1 MARISSYPIDTDI
14 VGQDKLLG
22 SDNAGLITKNY
33 TLDGISGWMNATGSV
48 AIAGQNNYGFEIFGA
63 TEGIIS
69 GPSPNAAFSTITSMS
84 FSKVSLAGTNVINYL
99 LTLVGRPVILARL
112 DNLNN
117 FGVYKLI
124 SLTENAGDDTFYDA
138 TFTLIVANGNIT
150 ADKYYG
156 FAVYPSLEDG
166 SDLNFTYTQST
177 PSATWTITHNLG
189 KFPSVSVVDSA
200 NTQVYGNVDYIND
213 NSLTLTFTSAFSGK
227 AYLN

>member
-1 MARISSYPIDTDI
+1 MARISSYPIDTNI

-99 LTLVGRPVILARL
+99 LTLVGRSVILARL
-112 DNLNN
+112 KNLNN
-117 FGVYKLI
+117 FGVYRLD
-124 SLTENAGDDTFYDA
+124 SLAVDANNADLYNA
-138 TFTLIVANGNIT
+138 SFTLIVANGAIT
-150 ADKYYG
+150 ASEYYG
-156 FAVYPSLEDG
+156 FAIYPEIPAGDK
-166 SDLNFTYTQST
+166 NFVFTQGT
-177 PSATWTITHNLG
+177 PAATWTITHNLG

>member
-1 MARISSYPIDTDI
+1 MARISSYPIDTNI

-22 SDNAGLITKNY
+22 SDNTGLITKNY
-33 TLDGISGWMNATGSV
+33 TLDGIAGWMNASGSI
-48 AIAGQNNYGFEIFGA
+48 AIAGQNNYGYEIAGA

-69 GPSPNAAFSTITSMS
+69 GPSANALFSSITTLTFTKTSA
-84 FSKVSLAGTNVINYL
+84 AGNDVINYL
-99 LTLVGRPVILARL
+99 TTLIGRSVILARL
-112 DNLNN
+112 KNLNN
-117 FGVYKLI
+117 FGVYRLN
-124 SLTENAGDDTFYDA
+124 SLTVDAGDANLYNA
-138 TFTLIVANGNIT
+138 AFTLITANGRIT
-150 ADKYYG
+150 NDEYYG
-156 FAVYPSLEDG
+156 FAAYPEATTGDK
-166 SDLNFTYTQST
+166 NFVFTQGT

>member
-33 TLDGISGWMNATGSV
+33 TLDGIAGWMNATGSI

-69 GPSPNAAFSTITSMS
+69 GPSPNALFSSITTLTFTKTSA
-84 FSKVSLAGTNVINYL
+84 AGNDVINYL
-99 LTLVGRPVILARL
+99 ATLVGRSVILARL
-112 DNLNN
+112 KNLNN
-117 FGVYKLI
+117 FGVYRLN
-124 SLTENAGDDTFYDA
+124 SLVVDANNADLYNA
-138 TFTLIVANGNIT
+138 SFTLIVANGRIT
-150 ADKYYG
+150 ASEYYG
-156 FAVYPSLEDG
+156 FAIYPEISGDK
-166 SDLNFTYTQST
+166 NFVFTQNAPAT
-177 PSATWTITHNLG
+177 TWTITHDLN

-200 NTQVYGNVDYIND
+200 NEVVFGDVTYTNT
-213 NSLTLTFTSAFSGK
+213 NSLTVTFTAAFSGK

>member
-48 AIAGQNNYGFEIFGA
+48 AIAGQNNYGYEIFGA

-69 GPSPNAAFSTITSMS
+69 GPSPNALFSSITTLTFTKTSTT
-84 FSKVSLAGTNVINYL
+84 GNDVINYL
-99 LTLVGRPVILARL
+99 LTLIGRPVILARL
-112 DNLNN
+112 KNLNN
-117 FGVYKLI
+117 FGVYRLN
-124 SLTENAGDDTFYDA
+124 SLVVDANNADLYNA
-138 TFTLIVANGNIT
+138 SFTLIVANGRIGPSE
-150 ADKYYG
+150 YYG
-156 FAVYPSLEDG
+156 FAAYPEVSADK
-166 SDLNFTYTQST
+166 NFVFTQNA
-177 PSATWTITHNLG
+177 PAITWTITHNLD

-200 NTQVYGNVDYIND
+200 NEIVYGEVTYTNTNL
-213 NSLTLTFTSAFSGK
+213 LTVTFTAAFSGK

>member
-1 MARISSYPIDTDI
+1 MARISSYPIDTNI

-69 GPSPNAAFSTITSMS
+69 GPSANAAFSSITTLTFTKTSTT
-84 FSKVSLAGTNVINYL
+84 GNDVINYL

-112 DNLNN
+112 KNLNN
-117 FGVYKLI
+117 FGVYRLD
-124 SLTENAGDDTFYDA
+124 SLVVDANNADLYNA
-138 TFTLIVANGNIT
+138 SFTLIVANGIIT
-150 ADKYYG
+150 ASEYYG
-156 FAVYPSLEDG
+156 FAVYPEISAGDK
-166 SDLNFTYTQST
+166 NFVFTQGT
-177 PSATWTITHNLG
+177 PATTWTITHNLN

-200 NTQVYGNVDYIND
+200 NEIVYGEVIYTNT
-213 NSLTLTFTSAFSGK
+213 NSLTVTFTAAFSGK